1 MTAGTPS
8 ACPATDD
15 CAMTF
20 THLLRRGVVA
30 GATAGLAAALVT
42 WLVVEPVIRRA
53 LVVEEARRGGH
64 SHGGGGEE
72 PLVSRGL
79 QVVGGAGTSALAG
92 VMFGVVFAVVFAK
105 TRHLLPGATDFGR
118 AGVLAALGFFVF
130 SLLPGTKLPANP
142 PAVGDPAT
150 VTQRTWLYVLCILLG
165 LLVVSVVAS
174 IDRYQRGRGVDVAVR
189 GTVNLLTFVV
199 GVALVF
205 ALVPGTP
212 DTVPADV
219 PAALLWD
226 FRLASLTQLA
236 VMWATLGVTFG
247 LLVQTRTARSTRP
260 EPVPTAV

>member
-1 MTAGTPS
+1 
-8 ACPATDD
+8 
-15 CAMTF
+15 MTF

-30 GATAGLAAALVT
+30 GAAAGMAAALVT

-53 LVVEEARRGGH
+53 LVIEEARGGH
-64 SHGGGGEE
+64 SHGSVGEE

-79 QVVGGAGTSALAG
+79 QVIGGAGTSALAG
-92 VMFGVVFAVVFAK
+92 VMFGVLFAVVFAK
-105 TRHLLPGATDFGR
+105 VRHLLPATTDFGR
-118 AGVLAALGFFVF
+118 AVVLAALGFFVF
-130 SLLPGTKLPANP
+130 SLLPGTRLPANP

-165 LLVVSVVAS
+165 LLIVSVVAS
-174 IDRYQRGRGVDVAVR
+174 VDRYQRGRDVDDAVR
-189 GTVNLLTFVV
+189 GTVNLLTLAV
-199 GVALVF
+199 GVVLVF

-236 VMWATLGVTFG
+236 VMWTTLGVSFG
-247 LLVQTRTARSTRP
+247 LLVRPRTDAPSRP
-260 EPVPTAV
+260 DPAPTPV

>member
-1 MTAGTPS
+1 MTAGTRS

-15 CAMTF
+15 RTVTF

-30 GATAGLAAALVT
+30 GAAAGLAAALVT

-53 LVVEEARRGGH
+53 LVIEEARGGH

-79 QVVGGAGTSALAG
+79 QVIGGAGTSALAG
-92 VMFGVVFAVVFAK
+92 VMFGVLFAVVFAK
-105 TRHLLPGATDFGR
+105 VRHLLPATTDFGR
-118 AGVLAALGFFVF
+118 AIVLAALGFLVF

-165 LLVVSVVAS
+165 LLIMSVVAS
-174 IDRYQRGRGVDVAVR
+174 VDRYQRGRDVDVAVR
-189 GTVNLLTFVV
+189 GTVNLLTFAA

-236 VMWATLGVTFG
+236 VMWATLGVSFG
-247 LLVQTRTARSTRP
+247 LLVQSRTVASSRP
-260 EPVPTAV
+260 DPAPTPV